1 MPSEDPGLQFI
12 KWLKRAADFRE
23 EQLATNNFS
32 YKANFD
38 SVIFDHEALAFHA
51 KKYEDGAAYKL
62 ARQCWQY
69 LEIKRNKDRTD
80 ALALLEE
87 IENREN
93 PSA

>member
-1 MPSEDPGLQFI
+1 M
-12 KWLKRAADFRE
+12 
-23 EQLATNNFS
+23 ATNNFS

-51 KKYEDGAAYKL
+51 QKYLDGAAYKL

-69 LEIKRNKDRTD
+69 LEIKRNKERADN
-80 ALALLEE
+80 LALLQE
-87 IENREN
+87 IENRED